1 MKKTIKF
8 ILITVIT
15 MLVILSF
22 GFNNMK
28 VEAVTP
34 TIEELQ
40 EEFSKY
46 GEELQGKDIDS
57 ITKDDILEIYDDVT
71 SKYSNE
77 EIADIISENKDEIAS
92 QGGVSES
99 LINTG
104 AEFIRNTDE
113 KEIRN
118 IIEEDLDIEDIKQRI
133 KNGETAD
140 QIVGSM
146 VQESSTQDKIGLVVK
161 ILLANVYVKMFI
173 WIAIILFIYCT
184 ILRSIIYKKAGKACY
199 SSVYS
204 FL

>member
-40 EEFSKY
+40 KEFSKY

-92 QGGVSES
+92 QGGVSERKKE
-99 LINTG
+99 NEK
-104 AEFIRNTDE
+104 EFIRNTDE

-118 IIEEDLDIEDIKQRI
+118 IIEEDLDI
-133 KNGETAD
+133 
-140 QIVGSM
+140 
-146 VQESSTQDKIGLVVK
+146 
-161 ILLANVYVKMFI
+161 
-173 WIAIILFIYCT
+173 
-184 ILRSIIYKKAGKACY
+184 
-199 SSVYS
+199 
-204 FL
+204 

>member
-1 MKKTIKF
+1 MLNVESERKAPDEKTIKF

-77 EIADIISENKDEIAS
+77 EIADIISENKIEN
-92 QGGVSES
+92 QRLKS
-99 LINTG
+99 LK
-104 AEFIRNTDE
+104 EFILPLLMNGQINVD
-113 KEIRN
+113 
-118 IIEEDLDIEDIKQRI
+118 DIEI
-133 KNGETAD
+133 
-140 QIVGSM
+140 
-146 VQESSTQDKIGLVVK
+146 
-161 ILLANVYVKMFI
+161 
-173 WIAIILFIYCT
+173 
-184 ILRSIIYKKAGKACY
+184 
-199 SSVYS
+199 
-204 FL
+204 